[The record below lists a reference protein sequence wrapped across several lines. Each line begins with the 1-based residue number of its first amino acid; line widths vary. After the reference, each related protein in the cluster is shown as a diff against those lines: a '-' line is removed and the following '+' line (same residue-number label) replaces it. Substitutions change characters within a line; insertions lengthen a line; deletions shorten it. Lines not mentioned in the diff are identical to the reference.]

1 MAIYS
6 GFPSDGSKDYD
17 GYSTTNTYLM
27 ASANEDGV
35 TKSYGE
41 AILNTSE
48 VVGKIITAATL
59 TFWNQTVVNA
69 GSLVTTIHLYNQSTG
84 QFDIHAYSRAAG
96 PANHRYVTTALT
108 SSAQLSAINGSG
120 GTETAVRFSVN
131 TPPSLNNEW
140 RVNAYESGSTV
151 CTRIGVRY
159 DEPIATAAR
168 RRPFIIT

>member
-17 GYSTTNTYLM
+17 GYSSTNTYLM
-27 ASANEDGV
+27 ASANVDGV
-35 TKSYGE
+35 TKSY
-41 AILNTSE
+41 ADVILNTSA

-59 TFWNQTVVNA
+59 TFWNQIVVNA
-69 GSLVTTIHLYNQSTG
+69 GNLVTSIHLYNSLNG
-84 QFDIHAYSRAAG
+84 QFDIHAYSRTSG

-108 SSAQLSAINGSG
+108 SSQQLSAINGSG

-131 TPPSLNNEW
+131 TPPSLDNKW
-140 RVNAYESGSTV
+140 MVNAYESGSTV

-159 DEPIATAAR
+159 DEPPESYR
-168 RRPFIIT
+168 RRPFIIC